1 MQKIIKTIY
10 FFILL
15 FIACSISGCF
25 LFGMKGIFEGSNY
38 QIVKL
43 EIDNKVVLSPQELA
57 YQAREQIQSNPNA
70 HFTNTYDSTTQR
82 RSSRIDDLNA
92 SFEQLRQRNQ
102 DDENDDESTPATTLA
117 NIALKAT
124 FNLDRS
130 QDMLYGKAGC
140 NDYTAKFFWQD
151 STKIVIS
158 GAASTRKPCS
168 PKEVANFQ
176 NTLIRNLDGIY
187 VVTKLKNR
195 KGYVL
200 NNGRMRMYIKR

>member
-1 MQKIIKTIY
+1 MQTILKI
-10 FFILL
+10 FCVSILL
-15 FIACSISGCF
+15 LISVGISGCF
-25 LFGMKGIFEGSNY
+25 LLGMKGIFDGSNY

-43 EIDNKVVLSPQELA
+43 EIDNRVILSPQELA

-70 HFTNTYDSTTQR
+70 YIASSYNVGTYRQ
-82 RSSRIDDLNA
+82 SSRIDDLNA
-92 SFEQLRQRNQ
+92 TFEQLRQRNQ
-102 DDENDDESTPATTLA
+102 QDEDNDEVSTPAATLA
-117 NIALKAT
+117 NIAMKAT

-151 STKIVIS
+151 TTKIVIS
-158 GAASTRKPCS
+158 GAASTKKPCT

-176 NTLIRNLDGIY
+176 NMFVRNLDGIY

-200 NNGRMRMYIKR
+200 NNGRIRIYIK

>member
-1 MQKIIKTIY
+1 MRHKFIKIIC
-10 FFILL
+10 FLFL
-15 FIACSISGCF
+15 FIIGCSISGCF
-25 LFGMKGIFEGSNY
+25 LFGMKGIFDGSNY

-43 EIDNKVVLSPQELA
+43 EIDNRVILSPQELA
-57 YQAREQIQSNPNA
+57 YQAREQLQSNPKAYIAN
-70 HFTNTYDSTTQR
+70 NDYNVQR
-82 RSSRIDDLNA
+82 QSSRIDDLNA
-92 SFEQLRQRNQ
+92 SFEQLRQRNNQ
-102 DDENDDESTPATTLA
+102 DDDNDDIGTPAATLA
-117 NIALKAT
+117 NIAMKST

-151 STKIVIS
+151 TTKIVIS

-168 PKEVANFQ
+168 PKEIANFQ
-176 NTLIRNLDGIY
+176 DTLIRNFDGIY

-200 NNGRMRMYIKR
+200 NNGRMRIYIK